1 MNKVCIGCGSK
12 LQTLDKNKEGY
23 INPKVYEKAT
33 LCERC
38 FKIKYY
44 GEAYVTDNPKDK
56 TSLIKMINDSKKS
69 VVYLVDTLTIS
80 KETLSVIDSLSN
92 KVYLVLTKKDLLPKS
107 VKNSKLKEYISNL
120 TLIKDVFVISALK
133 NNGVTEVYNELIK
146 NNEKSVYVI
155 GYTSSGKS
163 TFINKLLT
171 LNGKSGN
178 ITTSILPNTTLE
190 CINIKLNDKLTLIDT
205 PGFVSENSSYN
216 FIDVDIYKK
225 LLPKSVIKPKVY
237 TIKKDFMIILGDI
250 LRIENNSNED
260 VNLVFYFKNEIKLN
274 KMRSIR
280 NELLKDKDKLDVKV
294 SDKDIVLEGLGY
306 IKVVGYANL
315 TMYTLNKK
323 MISVRNKMI

>member
-56 TSLIKMINDSKKS
+56 TSLIKMINDSNKS

-92 KVYLVLTKKDLLPKS
+92 KVYLVLTKRDLLPKS

-133 NNGVTEVYNELIK
+133 NNGVTELYNELIK

-178 ITTSILPNTTLE
+178 ITTSSLPNTTLE

-237 TIKKDFMIILGDI
+237 TIKKEFMIILGDI

-280 NELLKDKDKLDVKV
+280 NGLLKDKDKLDVKV

>member
-92 KVYLVLTKKDLLPKS
+92 KVYLVLTKRDLLPKS

-133 NNGVTEVYNELIK
+133 NNGVTELYNELIK

-163 TFINKLLT
+163 TFINKLLM

-178 ITTSILPNTTLE
+178 ITTSSLPNTTLE

-274 KMRSIR
+274 KMRSIK

-294 SDKDIVLEGLGY
+294 SDKDIILEGLGY

>member
-92 KVYLVLTKKDLLPKS
+92 KVYLVLTKRDLLPKS

-133 NNGVTEVYNELIK
+133 NNGVTELYNELIK

-178 ITTSILPNTTLE
+178 ITTSSLPNTTLE

-205 PGFVSENSSYN
+205 PGFVNENSSYN

-280 NELLKDKDKLDVKV
+280 NKLLKDKDKLDVKV
-294 SDKDIVLEGLGY
+294 SDKDIILEGLGY

>member
-133 NNGVTEVYNELIK
+133 NNGVTELYNELIK

-178 ITTSILPNTTLE
+178 ITTSSLPNTTLE

-274 KMRSIR
+274 KMRSIK

>member
-12 LQTLDKNKEGY
+12 FQTLDKNKEGY

-133 NNGVTEVYNELIK
+133 NNGVTELYNELIK

-178 ITTSILPNTTLE
+178 ITTSSLPNTTLE

-250 LRIENNSNED
+250 LRIENNSTED

-294 SDKDIVLEGLGY
+294 SDKDIILEGLGY
-306 IKVVGYANL
+306 IKVVKDANL

-323 MISVRNKMI
+323 MISIRNKMI

>member
-92 KVYLVLTKKDLLPKS
+92 KVYLVLTKRDLLPKS

-133 NNGVTEVYNELIK
+133 NNGVTELYNELIK

-178 ITTSILPNTTLE
+178 ITTSSLPNTTLE

-280 NELLKDKDKLDVKV
+280 NKLLKDKDKLDVKV

-306 IKVVGYANL
+306 IKVVGNANL

>member
-12 LQTLDKNKEGY
+12 FQTLDKNKEGY

-92 KVYLVLTKKDLLPKS
+92 KVYLVLTKRDLLPKS

-133 NNGVTEVYNELIK
+133 NNGVTELYNELIK

-163 TFINKLLT
+163 TFINKLLIF
-171 LNGKSGN
+171 NGKSGN
-178 ITTSILPNTTLE
+178 ITTSSLPNTTLE

-294 SDKDIVLEGLGY
+294 SDKDIILEGLGY

>member
-12 LQTLDKNKEGY
+12 FQTLDKNKEGY

-92 KVYLVLTKKDLLPKS
+92 KVYLVLTKRDLLPKS

-133 NNGVTEVYNELIK
+133 NNGVTELYNELIK

-178 ITTSILPNTTLE
+178 ITTSSLPNTTLE

-294 SDKDIVLEGLGY
+294 SDKDIILEGLGY

-315 TMYTLNKK
+315 RMYTLNKK

>member
-80 KETLSVIDSLSN
+80 KESLSVIDSLSN
-92 KVYLVLTKKDLLPKS
+92 KVYLVLTKRDLLPKS

-133 NNGVTEVYNELIK
+133 NNGVTELYNELIK

-163 TFINKLLT
+163 TFINKLLM

-178 ITTSILPNTTLE
+178 ITTSSLPNTTLE

-294 SDKDIVLEGLGY
+294 SDKDIVLDGLGY

>member
-80 KETLSVIDSLSN
+80 KESLSVIDSLSN
-92 KVYLVLTKKDLLPKS
+92 KVYLVLTKRDLLPKS

-133 NNGVTEVYNELIK
+133 NNGVTELYNELIK

-178 ITTSILPNTTLE
+178 ITTSSLPNTTL
-190 CINIKLNDKLTLIDT
+190 
-205 PGFVSENSSYN
+205 
-216 FIDVDIYKK
+216 
-225 LLPKSVIKPKVY
+225 
-237 TIKKDFMIILGDI
+237 
-250 LRIENNSNED
+250 
-260 VNLVFYFKNEIKLN
+260 NLH
-274 KMRSIR
+274 
-280 NELLKDKDKLDVKV
+280 
-294 SDKDIVLEGLGY
+294 
-306 IKVVGYANL
+306 
-315 TMYTLNKK
+315 
-323 MISVRNKMI
+323 

>member
-56 TSLIKMINDSKKS
+56 TSLIKMINNSKKS

-92 KVYLVLTKKDLLPKS
+92 KVYLVLTKRDLLPKS

-133 NNGVTEVYNELIK
+133 NNGVTELYNELIK

-178 ITTSILPNTTLE
+178 ITTSSLPNTTLE

-280 NELLKDKDKLDVKV
+280 NKLLKDKDKLDVKV
-294 SDKDIVLEGLGY
+294 SDKDIILEGLGY
-306 IKVVGYANL
+306 IKVVGNANL

>member
-12 LQTLDKNKEGY
+12 FQTIDKNKEGY

-92 KVYLVLTKKDLLPKS
+92 KVYLVLTKRDLLPKS

-133 NNGVTEVYNELIK
+133 NNGVTELYNELIK

-178 ITTSILPNTTLE
+178 ITTSSLPNTTLE

-280 NELLKDKDKLDVKV
+280 NKLLKDKDKLDVKV
-294 SDKDIVLEGLGY
+294 SDKDIILEGLGY

>member
-92 KVYLVLTKKDLLPKS
+92 KVYLVLTKRDLLPKS

-133 NNGVTEVYNELIK
+133 NNGVTELYNELIK

-178 ITTSILPNTTLE
+178 ITTSSLPNTTLE

-274 KMRSIR
+274 KIRSIR
-280 NELLKDKDKLDVKV
+280 NKLLKDKDKLDVKV

>member
-12 LQTLDKNKEGY
+12 FQTLDKNKEGY

-92 KVYLVLTKKDLLPKS
+92 KVYLVLTKRDLLPKS

-133 NNGVTEVYNELIK
+133 NNGVTELYNELIK

-178 ITTSILPNTTLE
+178 ITTSSLPNTTLE

-280 NELLKDKDKLDVKV
+280 NKLLKDKDKLDVKV

>member
-80 KETLSVIDSLSN
+80 KESLSVIDSLSN
-92 KVYLVLTKKDLLPKS
+92 KVYLVLTKRDLLPKS

-133 NNGVTEVYNELIK
+133 NNGVTELYNELIK
-146 NNEKSVYVI
+146 NNEKSVYII

-178 ITTSILPNTTLE
+178 ITTSSLPNTTLE

>member
-12 LQTLDKNKEGY
+12 FQTLDKNKEGY
-23 INPKVYEKAT
+23 INPKVYDKAT

-44 GEAYVTDNPKDK
+44 GETYVTDNPKDK
-56 TSLIKMINDSKKS
+56 TTLIKMINDSKKS
-69 VVYLVDTLTIS
+69 VVYLVDTLTLS
-80 KETLSVIDSLSN
+80 KESLSVIDSLSN
-92 KVYLVLTKKDLLPKS
+92 KVYLVLTKRDLLPKS

-133 NNGVTEVYNELIK
+133 NNGVTELYNELIK

-163 TFINKLLT
+163 TFINKLLRI
-171 LNGKSGN
+171 NGKSGN
-178 ITTSILPNTTLE
+178 ITTSSLPNTTLE

-294 SDKDIVLEGLGY
+294 SDKDIILEGLGY
-306 IKVVGYANL
+306 IKVVKDANL

-323 MISVRNKMI
+323 MISIRNKMI

>member
-80 KETLSVIDSLSN
+80 KESLSVIDSLSN
-92 KVYLVLTKKDLLPKS
+92 KVYLVLTKRDLLPKS

-133 NNGVTEVYNELIK
+133 NNGVTELYNELIK

-178 ITTSILPNTTLE
+178 ITTSSLPNTTLE

-225 LLPKSVIKPKVY
+225 MLPKSVIKPKVY

-250 LRIENNSNED
+250 LRIENNSDND

-294 SDKDIVLEGLGY
+294 SDKDIILEGLGY

>member
-1 MNKVCIGCGSK
+1 M
-12 LQTLDKNKEGY
+12 
-23 INPKVYEKAT
+23 
-33 LCERC
+33 
-38 FKIKYY
+38 
-44 GEAYVTDNPKDK
+44 
-56 TSLIKMINDSKKS
+56 
-69 VVYLVDTLTIS
+69 
-80 KETLSVIDSLSN
+80 
-92 KVYLVLTKKDLLPKS
+92 
-107 VKNSKLKEYISNL
+107 
-120 TLIKDVFVISALK
+120 
-133 NNGVTEVYNELIK
+133 
-146 NNEKSVYVI
+146 
-155 GYTSSGKS
+155 
-163 TFINKLLT
+163 

-178 ITTSILPNTTLE
+178 ITTSSLPNTTLE

-237 TIKKDFMIILGDI
+237 TIKKEFMIILGDI

-280 NELLKDKDKLDVKV
+280 NGLLKDKDKLDVKV

>member
-1 MNKVCIGCGSK
+1 MNRVCIGCGSK
-12 LQTLDKNKEGY
+12 FQTLDKNKEGY

-69 VVYLVDTLTIS
+69 VVYLVDTLTVS

-92 KVYLVLTKKDLLPKS
+92 KVYLVLTKRDLLPKS

-133 NNGVTEVYNELIK
+133 NNGVTELYNELIK

-163 TFINKLLT
+163 TFINKLLM

-178 ITTSILPNTTLE
+178 ITTSSLPNTTLE

>member
-12 LQTLDKNKEGY
+12 FQTLDKNKEGY

-92 KVYLVLTKKDLLPKS
+92 KVYLVLTKRDLLPKS

-133 NNGVTEVYNELIK
+133 NNGVNELYNELIK

-163 TFINKLLT
+163 TFINKLLM

-178 ITTSILPNTTLE
+178 ITTSSLPNTTLE

-280 NELLKDKDKLDVKV
+280 NKLLKDKDKLDVKV

>member
-133 NNGVTEVYNELIK
+133 NNGVTELYNELIK

-163 TFINKLLT
+163 TFINKLLM

-178 ITTSILPNTTLE
+178 ITTSSLPNTTLE

-306 IKVVGYANL
+306 IKVVGNANL

>member
-44 GEAYVTDNPKDK
+44 GEAYVTDNLKDK

-80 KETLSVIDSLSN
+80 KESLSVIDSLSN
-92 KVYLVLTKKDLLPKS
+92 KVYLVLTKRDLLPKS

-133 NNGVTEVYNELIK
+133 NNGVTELYNELIK

-178 ITTSILPNTTLE
+178 ITTSSLPNTTLE

-274 KMRSIR
+274 KMRSIK

>member
-12 LQTLDKNKEGY
+12 FQTLDKNKEGY
-23 INPKVYEKAT
+23 INPKVYKKAT

-92 KVYLVLTKKDLLPKS
+92 KVYLVLTKRDLLPKS

-133 NNGVTEVYNELIK
+133 NNGVTELYNELIK

-163 TFINKLLT
+163 TFINKLLM

-178 ITTSILPNTTLE
+178 ITTSSLPNTTLE

>member
-1 MNKVCIGCGSK
+1 
-12 LQTLDKNKEGY
+12 
-23 INPKVYEKAT
+23 
-33 LCERC
+33 
-38 FKIKYY
+38 
-44 GEAYVTDNPKDK
+44 
-56 TSLIKMINDSKKS
+56 MINDSKKS

-80 KETLSVIDSLSN
+80 KESLSVIDSLSN
-92 KVYLVLTKKDLLPKS
+92 KVYLVLTKRDLLPKS

-133 NNGVTEVYNELIK
+133 NNGVTELYNELIK

-178 ITTSILPNTTLE
+178 ITTSSLPNTTLE

-294 SDKDIVLEGLGY
+294 SDKDIILEGLGY

>member
-23 INPKVYEKAT
+23 INSKVYEKAT

-92 KVYLVLTKKDLLPKS
+92 KVYLVLTKRDLLPKS

-133 NNGVTEVYNELIK
+133 NNGVTELYNELIK

-163 TFINKLLT
+163 TFINKLLM

-178 ITTSILPNTTLE
+178 ITTSSLPNTTLE

>member
-80 KETLSVIDSLSN
+80 KESLSVIDSLSN
-92 KVYLVLTKKDLLPKS
+92 KVYLVLTKRDLLPKS

-133 NNGVTEVYNELIK
+133 NNGVTELYNELIK

-178 ITTSILPNTTLE
+178 ITTSSLPNTTLE

-280 NELLKDKDKLDVKV
+280 NELLKNKDKLDVKV

>member
-56 TSLIKMINDSKKS
+56 ISLIKMINDSKKS

-133 NNGVTEVYNELIK
+133 NNGVTELYNELIK

-163 TFINKLLT
+163 TFINKLLM

-178 ITTSILPNTTLE
+178 ITTSSLPNTTLE

-294 SDKDIVLEGLGY
+294 SDKDIILEGLGY

>member
-12 LQTLDKNKEGY
+12 FQTLDKNKEGY

-80 KETLSVIDSLSN
+80 KESLSVIDSLSN
-92 KVYLVLTKKDLLPKS
+92 KVYLVLTKRDLLPKS

-133 NNGVTEVYNELIK
+133 NNGVTELYNELIK

-178 ITTSILPNTTLE
+178 ITTSSLPNTTLE

-250 LRIENNSNED
+250 IRIENNSNED

-280 NELLKDKDKLDVKV
+280 NGLLKDKDKLDVKV
-294 SDKDIVLEGLGY
+294 SDKDIILEGLGY

>member
-56 TSLIKMINDSKKS
+56 TSLIKMINDPKKS

-80 KETLSVIDSLSN
+80 KESLSVIDSLSN
-92 KVYLVLTKKDLLPKS
+92 KVYLVLTKRDLLPKS

-133 NNGVTEVYNELIK
+133 NNGVTELYNELIK

-178 ITTSILPNTTLE
+178 ITTSSLPNTTLE

>member
-92 KVYLVLTKKDLLPKS
+92 KVYLVLTKRDLLPKS

-133 NNGVTEVYNELIK
+133 NNGVTELYNELIK

-163 TFINKLLT
+163 TFINKLLM

-178 ITTSILPNTTLE
+178 ITTSSLPNTTLE

-260 VNLVFYFKNEIKLN
+260 VNLVFYFKNEIRLN
-274 KMRSIR
+274 KMRSIK

-294 SDKDIVLEGLGY
+294 SDKDIILEGLGY

>member
-92 KVYLVLTKKDLLPKS
+92 KVYLVLTKRDLLPKS

-133 NNGVTEVYNELIK
+133 NNGVTELYNELIK

-163 TFINKLLT
+163 TFINKLLM

>member
-92 KVYLVLTKKDLLPKS
+92 KVYLVLTKRDLLPKS

-133 NNGVTEVYNELIK
+133 NNGVTELYNELIK

-178 ITTSILPNTTLE
+178 ITTSSLPNTTLE

-237 TIKKDFMIILGDI
+237 TIKNDFMIILGDI

>member
-92 KVYLVLTKKDLLPKS
+92 KVYLVLTKRDLLPKS

-133 NNGVTEVYNELIK
+133 NNGVTELYNELIK

-163 TFINKLLT
+163 TFINKLLM

-178 ITTSILPNTTLE
+178 ITTSSLPNTTLE

-260 VNLVFYFKNEIKLN
+260 VNLVFYFKNEIKFN
-274 KMRSIR
+274 KMRSIK

-294 SDKDIVLEGLGY
+294 SDKDIILEGLGY

>member
-56 TSLIKMINDSKKS
+56 TSLIKMINNSKKS

-92 KVYLVLTKKDLLPKS
+92 KVYLVLTKRDLLPKS

-133 NNGVTEVYNELIK
+133 NNGVTELYNELIK

-178 ITTSILPNTTLE
+178 ITTSSLPNTTLE

-280 NELLKDKDKLDVKV
+280 NKLLKDKDKLDVKV
-294 SDKDIVLEGLGY
+294 SDKDIILEGLGY

>member
-12 LQTLDKNKEGY
+12 FQTLDKNKEGY

-80 KETLSVIDSLSN
+80 KESLSVIDSLSN
-92 KVYLVLTKKDLLPKS
+92 KVYLVLTKRDLLPKS

-133 NNGVTEVYNELIK
+133 NNGVTELYNELIK

-163 TFINKLLT
+163 TFINKLLM

-178 ITTSILPNTTLE
+178 ITTSSLPNTTLE

-274 KMRSIR
+274 KMRSIK

-294 SDKDIVLEGLGY
+294 SDKDIILEGLGY

>member
-92 KVYLVLTKKDLLPKS
+92 KVYLVLTKRDLLPKS

-133 NNGVTEVYNELIK
+133 NNGVTELYNELIK

-178 ITTSILPNTTLE
+178 ITTSSLPNTTLE

-225 LLPKSVIKPKVY
+225 MLPKSVIKPKVY

-250 LRIENNSNED
+250 LRIENNSDND

-294 SDKDIVLEGLGY
+294 SDKDIILEGLGY

-323 MISVRNKMI
+323 MISIRNKMI

>member
-80 KETLSVIDSLSN
+80 KETISVIDSLSN
-92 KVYLVLTKKDLLPKS
+92 KVYLVLTKRDLLPKS

-133 NNGVTEVYNELIK
+133 NNGVTELYNELIK

-178 ITTSILPNTTLE
+178 ITTSSLPNTTLE

-280 NELLKDKDKLDVKV
+280 NKLLKDKDKLDVKV

-306 IKVVGYANL
+306 IKVVKDANL

>member
-80 KETLSVIDSLSN
+80 KESLSVIDSLSN
-92 KVYLVLTKKDLLPKS
+92 KVYLVLTKRDLLPKS

-163 TFINKLLT
+163 TFINKLLM

-178 ITTSILPNTTLE
+178 ITTSSLPNTTLE

-323 MISVRNKMI
+323 IISVRNKMI

>member
-12 LQTLDKNKEGY
+12 FQTLDKNKEGY

-44 GEAYVTDNPKDK
+44 GEAYVTDNTKDK

-92 KVYLVLTKKDLLPKS
+92 KVYLVLTKRDLLPKS

-133 NNGVTEVYNELIK
+133 NNGVTELYNELIK

-178 ITTSILPNTTLE
+178 ITISSLPNTTLE

-260 VNLVFYFKNEIKLN
+260 VNLVSYFKNEIKLN

-294 SDKDIVLEGLGY
+294 SDKDIILEGLGY